1 MGNDNHNPAASGS
14 TFRDFPMQKYLSQ
27 GVSQQ

>member
-1 MGNDNHNPAASGS
+1 MGNEPSRGAEATS
-14 TFRDFPMQKYLSQ
+14 FKDFPMQKYLNQ